1 MTTDHYVEMSET
13 EPRKTIYLGQQPLHQ
28 SRATTSGEEITI
40 SGETFYKITAVDRMR
55 PFFMSI
61 VSHSDHW
68 MFISSTGGLT
78 AGRKNSD
85 FALFPYYTDDKI
97 TESAEATGSKTVV
110 LVEESDREL
119 LWEPFSSNYRGA
131 YRIERNLFKNA
142 YGNKII
148 FEEVNVDLDLTFR
161 YQWAPSERFGFVRH
175 ATLTSIAN
183 ASKSVRILDGVQN
196 ILPYGVPNGLQ
207 SGSSNLVDAYK
218 KCELEGDTLGIYALS
233 ALISDKA
240 EPSESLKA
248 NVVWSLGMEQPKV
261 LLCSKQLQAF
271 RTGSVVVTERDIKAE
286 RGAYFVQS
294 DFVLEAGASKD
305 WVITADL
312 GKSIRDVIRLRSDL
326 ETVKSLKQDILEDI
340 EQGSKGLI
348 SLVAA
353 CDGLQL
359 TADRR
364 RNIRHFANAM
374 FNVMRGGIFD
384 ENYTIEKAD
393 FMAYIDQGNHK
404 VFFKKYPA
412 MVAWPD
418 QFDLFFLQEQA
429 HADDDLNFKR
439 LCAEY
444 LPLKFS
450 RRHGDPSRPWNRFSI
465 NLRNEDDG
473 SKILDYQGNWRDIF
487 QNWEAL
493 VHSYP
498 EFIEGMIFKFLNAT
512 TFDGY
517 NPYRVFKDGFEWE
530 TIEPD
535 NPWSYIGYWGDH
547 QIIYLLKFLEFLQA
561 YHPEKL
567 DEYFANDSFV
577 YANVPYR
584 IKPYEELLKDPK
596 NTIEFDH
603 EREARIGFKKDE
615 IGGDGALLREAH
627 VFIYKVN
634 FVEKI
639 MATMLAKVANFIPEG
654 GIWMNTQRP
663 EWNDANNA
671 LVGNGVSMVTLYYLR
686 RFMVYFQNVLA
697 ATGHK
702 EVQVSDELLAYFKRM
717 KATLSNQDVL
727 SSPRMTNAE
736 RRTILDGLGS
746 ASSDYREQ
754 IYTSNFA
761 GHKSALKLSDL
772 AEFIDS
778 AVAYLEH
785 SIAANKRDD
794 GLYHAYNLVTVQPDG
809 GLDITYLPE
818 MLEGQVAAL
827 SAGLLDAEE
836 SLEVLDALKASALF
850 REDQYSYILYPNK
863 SLPRFLEKNNVD
875 YDVVAQSPLLSKL
888 VADGNSD
895 IVTKDC
901 NGGYHFNGN
910 FNNVN
915 ALRAALITLP
925 DSYQSLVDA
934 HQIEVE
940 AAYEAIFNH
949 KAFTGRSGTFFG
961 YEGLGSIY
969 WHMVSKLRLAAFEVT
984 KAAVDSGASDDVVGR
999 LFDHYFEINAGIGA
1013 HKSPELYG
1021 AFPTDPYSH
1030 TPGGKGAQQP
1040 GMTGQVKEDLLCRFW
1055 ELGVRVQGGQLQFDR
1070 ALMHAEEFLTETA
1083 VFEYVDVAQQTKTIE
1098 LDANSL
1104 VYTVCQVPV
1113 VHQRGTKEGI
1123 EITWNDGRTTQI
1135 DGLALD
1141 RETSRKIFR
1150 RLHEVVRLTVT
1161 A

>member
-1 MTTDHYVEMSET
+1 MSET
-13 EPRKTIYLGQQPLHQ
+13 EQRKTIYLGQQPLHP
-28 SRATTSGEEITI
+28 SKAATSGEEITI

-97 TESAEATGSKTVV
+97 TESAETTGSKTVI
-110 LVEESDREL
+110 LVEESNREL
-119 LWEPFSSNYRGA
+119 LWEPFSSSYRGA
-131 YRIERNLFKNA
+131 YRIERNLYKNA

-148 FEEVNVDLDLTFR
+148 FEELNADLGLTFR

-175 ATLTSIAN
+175 ATLTSSAN
-183 ASKSVRILDGVQN
+183 DSKSIRILDGVQN
-196 ILPYGVPNGLQ
+196 ILPYGVPQGLQ

-261 LLCSKQLQAF
+261 LLCSKQLEAF
-271 RTGSVVVTERDIKAE
+271 RTGAAVVTERDIKAE

-294 DFVLEAGASKD
+294 DFVLDAGASKD
-305 WVITADL
+305 WVIAADL
-312 GKSIRDVIRLRSDL
+312 GKSIRDAIRLRSDL
-326 ETVKSLKQDILEDI
+326 VSVKSLKQDIFEDI

-348 SLVAA
+348 SLIAA
-353 CDGLQL
+353 SDGLQL

-364 RNIRHFANAM
+364 RNIRHFANTM

-393 FMAYIDQGNHK
+393 FMAYIDQANHK
-404 VFFKKYPA
+404 VYFKKSPA
-412 MVAWPD
+412 MAAWPD

-429 HADDDLNFKR
+429 QADDDLNFKR

-584 IKPYEELLKDPK
+584 IKSYEDLLKDPK
-596 NTIEFDH
+596 NTIEFDY

-697 ATGHK
+697 ATDHE
-702 EVQVSDELLAYFKRM
+702 EVQVSDELLVCFKRM

-727 SSPRMTNAE
+727 SSPRITNAE
-736 RRTILDGLGS
+736 RRAILDGLGT
-746 ASSDYREQ
+746 AASDYREQ

-761 GHKSALKLSDL
+761 GHKSALKLTEL
-772 AEFIDS
+772 ADFIDS

-818 MLEGQVAAL
+818 MLEGQVAVL

-836 SLEVLDALKASALF
+836 SLGVLDALKASALF

-863 SLPRFLEKNNVD
+863 SLPRFLEKNNID
-875 YDVVAQSPLLSKL
+875 QDVVAQSPLLSKL

-895 IVTKDC
+895 VVTQDC
-901 NGGYHFNGN
+901 NGGFHFNGN

-915 ALRAALITLP
+915 ALRAALSTLP
-925 DSYQSLVDA
+925 DSYQSLVAA
-934 HQIEVE
+934 HQAEVE

-1030 TPGGKGAQQP
+1030 TPVGKGAQQP
-1040 GMTGQVKEDLLCRFW
+1040 GMTGQVKEDLLCRFG

-1070 ALMHAEEFLTETA
+1070 ALMHAEEFLTEPA
-1083 VFEYVDVAQQTKTIE
+1083 VFEYVDVAGQTQTIE
-1098 LDANSL
+1098 LAADSL

-1113 VHQRGTKEGI
+1113 VHQRGEQEGI
-1123 EITWNDGRTTQI
+1123 EMTWNDGRTTHI

-1141 RETSRKIFR
+1141 HETSRKIFR